1 MFPIDT
7 PSMNGMG
14 QTPSFMVEGTW
25 VVGFFRDAMEKQQPV
40 IIGTLLVL
48 RQLQTKNWGFN
59 DPNAKYPKSDFLDE
73 SDINRLAK
81 GGADGKSHTSIAA
94 QRR

>member
-40 IIGTLLVL
+40 IIGTLLMVSSDNFKQ
-48 RQLQTKNWGFN
+48 RIRFQQ
-59 DPNAKYPKSDFLDE
+59 PKCKVSQE
-73 SDINRLAK
+73 
-81 GGADGKSHTSIAA
+81 
-94 QRR
+94 

>member
-1 MFPIDT
+1 MVAHNVSIDT

-40 IIGTLLVL
+40 IIGTFMAAVIL
-48 RQLQTKNWGFN
+48 RQLQTKN
-59 DPNAKYPKSDFLDE
+59 
-73 SDINRLAK
+73 
-81 GGADGKSHTSIAA
+81 
-94 QRR
+94 